1 MMIMNSFT
9 ITCNECGRE
18 SILKQDDKFD
28 DVDNDVHVN
37 VSMSVFGVDR
47 LAFVEVYCDCE
58 NSIESGESYF

>member
-28 DVDNDVHVN
+28 DVDNDVHVYVN
-37 VSMSVFGVDR
+37 MSVFGVDR
-47 LAFVEVYCDCE
+47 FAFV
-58 NSIESGESYF
+58 